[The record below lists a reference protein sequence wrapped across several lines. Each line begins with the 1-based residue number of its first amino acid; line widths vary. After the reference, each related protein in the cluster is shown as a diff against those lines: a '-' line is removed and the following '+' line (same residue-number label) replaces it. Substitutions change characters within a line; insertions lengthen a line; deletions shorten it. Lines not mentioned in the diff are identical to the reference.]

1 MNSVYISGKGLVR
14 GSGTAP
20 LLLQKGL
27 GNTYDNIDELNT
39 HQGRAEGGSLDN
51 KRNLFDKLES
61 LSLTKKPKN
70 IKFSIKEKK

>member
-1 MNSVYISGKGLVR
+1 MNAVYISGKGLVKG
-14 GSGTAP
+14 GSTP

-27 GNTYDNIDELNT
+27 GNTYDNIDELNA

-70 IKFSIKEKK
+70 IKFTIKEKK